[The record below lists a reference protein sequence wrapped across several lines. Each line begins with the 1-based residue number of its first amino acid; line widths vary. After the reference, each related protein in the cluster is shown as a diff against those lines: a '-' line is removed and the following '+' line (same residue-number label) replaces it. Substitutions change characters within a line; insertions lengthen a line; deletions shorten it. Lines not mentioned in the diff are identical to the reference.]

1 MYTHHWV
8 TWTVTE
14 YKRQEDIDRARCQEL
29 AEMALRGSETQAG
42 SPWWRTAL
50 LSAAAT
56 GRVWMGRSETMA
68 PSMDVSP
75 RLSANEGFGVC

>member
-1 MYTHHWV
+1 MYTQHWV

-14 YKRQEDIDRARCQEL
+14 YKRQEDIDRARRQEL
-29 AEMALRGSETQAG
+29 AEMALHGSETQAG
-42 SPWWRTAL
+42 SRWWRTAML
-50 LSAAAT
+50 IAAAV
-56 GRVWMGRSETMA
+56 GRSWVGGSETMA